1 MNTLRLS
8 AVGYRRSAVRLW
20 AVGCGLSALLACKP
34 SNPAVMQLPD
44 RNAPQGTRKDE
55 PPVAVN
61 PDIPVEYPQA
71 LYQQGIEGRVLLRL
85 FADSTGA
92 LVKDST
98 KVAESS
104 GYPAL
109 DSAAVASAPRL
120 HFAPG
125 RHNGVPV
132 AMSFTQP
139 IEFRHPQA
147 AGVTP

>member
-1 MNTLRLS
+1 MTIPRLM
-8 AVGYRRSAVRLW
+8 ADGRWLM
-20 AVGCGLSALLACKP
+20 ALLLLGALACKP
-34 SNPAVMQLPD
+34 SDPSVVQLPD
-44 RNAPQGTRKDE
+44 RNAPQGARKDE

-61 PDIPVEYPQA
+61 PDVPIEYPPV
-71 LYQQGIEGRVLLRL
+71 LYQQGIEGRVLLKL
-85 FADSTGA
+85 FADSTGE
-92 LVKDST
+92 LDPDST

-109 DSAAVASAPRL
+109 DSAAVTAAPRL

-125 RHNGVPV
+125 RHNGAPI

-139 IEFRHPQA
+139 IEFRHPQS